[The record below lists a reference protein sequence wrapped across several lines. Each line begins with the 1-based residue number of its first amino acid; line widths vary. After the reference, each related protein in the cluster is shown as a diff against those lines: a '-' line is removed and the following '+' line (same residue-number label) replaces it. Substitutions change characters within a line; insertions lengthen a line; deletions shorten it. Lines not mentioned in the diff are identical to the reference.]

1 MDIVS
6 NDIRSKIMAHI
17 KSKNTSPEIK
27 IRKFIHSHGF
37 RYRLHPANLPGKPDI
52 VLRRYNLCIFVN
64 GCFWHRHPRCKL
76 CSIPSSRYDFWS
88 KKFLDNITRD
98 IKNRNILLRKGW
110 RVIDIWECGTR
121 GVTADLEWLIESI
134 PNMEKHYI
142 SWPQT

>member
-6 NDIRSKIMAHI
+6 NETRSKIMANI
-17 KSKNTSPEIK
+17 KSKNTSPEKK
-27 IRKFIHSHGF
+27 IRKLIHSYGF
-37 RYRLHPANLPGKPDI
+37 RYRLHPRDLPGKPDL

-76 CSIPSSRYDFWS
+76 ASTPQNRNDFWS

-110 RVIDIWECGTR
+110 RVFDIWECGTR
-121 GVTADLEWLIESI
+121 GSSPDLKWLIEAI
-134 PNMEKHYI
+134 PDMDKYYV
-142 SWPQT
+142 SWPQN